1 MIALTLIVL
10 VLGRQSGGAA
20 AQRAEVCAAAVDQAL
35 REYGLSLETMLEPSW
50 DIDRWNDNDNLPREL
65 QQIAGYRFYGRPPQC
80 SGGRLTIALTAQCG
94 VTDIRSRSGC
104 RIPGLRYG
112 WF

>member
-1 MIALTLIVL
+1 MTALTVIAL
-10 VLGRQSGGAA
+10 VLGLQSGSAA
-20 AQRAEVCAAAVDQAL
+20 ARRADVCAAAVDQAL
-35 REYGLSLETMLEPSW
+35 REFGLSLEAMLEPSW
-50 DIDRWNDNDNLPREL
+50 DIDYWNDNDTLPREL

-80 SGGRLTIALTAQCG
+80 GEGRLTIALTAQCG
-94 VTDIRSRSGC
+94 VTDNRSRSGC

>member
-1 MIALTLIVL
+1 MTALTVIAL
-10 VLGRQSGGAA
+10 VLGLQSGSAA
-20 AQRAEVCAAAVDQAL
+20 ARRADVCAAAVDQAL
-35 REYGLSLETMLEPSW
+35 REFGLSLETMLETSW
-50 DIDRWNDNDNLPREL
+50 DIDYWNDNDALPREL

-80 SGGRLTIALTAQCG
+80 SEGRLTIALTAQCG

>member
-1 MIALTLIVL
+1 MIALTLIAL
-10 VLGRQSGGAA
+10 VLGLQGGGAA
-20 AQRAEVCAAAVDQAL
+20 ARQADVCAPAVDQAL
-35 REYGLSLETMLEPSW
+35 RQYGLSLETMLEPLW
-50 DIDRWNDNDNLPREL
+50 DIDYWNDNDNLPREL
-65 QQIAGYRFYGRPPQC
+65 QQIGGYRFYGRPPQC
-80 SGGRLTIALTAQCG
+80 NEGRLTIALTAQCG

>member
-1 MIALTLIVL
+1 MIGVAAVLLALALQV
-10 VLGRQSGGAA
+10 GGVAA
-20 AQRAEVCAAAVDQAL
+20 LEADVCAAAVDRAL
-35 REYGLSLETMLEPSW
+35 REYGLSLEAMLETSW
-50 DIDRWNDNDNLPREL
+50 VIDRWNDEPLLPRDL
-65 QQIAGYRFYGRPPQC
+65 QPISGYRFYGRPPQC
-80 SGGRLTIALTAQCG
+80 SEGRLTIALTAQCG